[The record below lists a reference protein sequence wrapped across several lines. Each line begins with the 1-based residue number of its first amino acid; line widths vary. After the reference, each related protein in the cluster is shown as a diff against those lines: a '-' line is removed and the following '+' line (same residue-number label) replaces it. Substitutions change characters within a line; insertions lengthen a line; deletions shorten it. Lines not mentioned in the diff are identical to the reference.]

1 MLPTPAIRRWSMIAF
16 LIAARVPA
24 SRSANTNGVNV
35 SSSGSG
41 PIRPVYAAH
50 PFSSSSHTVPRR
62 RTSRY
67 TNRRPSSNVQVRTAY
82 LASALESERSCTTRE
97 PVMRGCTTRR
107 CPLASRNTACFAR
120 RLTCSKALPR
130 RVRSKRGFETRRST
144 SVLASRTRAIL
155 APSSRGASSRTIV
168 STSGSSG
175 TLLLPPTDVATVG
188 FSPERDQLAAA
199 SAARP
204 RGRHAVPEPRDG
216 EDPPAVHPQGTVR
229 VAGRPGVEHER
240 LRLEVARN
248 GDRGAAL
255 GFVGI
260 ARRDEHG
267 CHGGARRHERRLA
280 GAPGPGRD
288 GRQVLGNPREQR
300 QQRLG
305 LGIPEAAVEFQ
316 HGGRAVSGE
325 HESGVEDAPIRCP
338 LRRERVDRRLEHL
351 TPYPLEQCVV

>member
-1 MLPTPAIRRWSMIAF
+1 MLPTPAIRRWSMTAF
-16 LIAARVPA
+16 LIAGRVPA

-67 TNRRPSSNVQVRTAY
+67 TNRRPSSKVHVRTSY
-82 LASALESERSCTTRE
+82 LASALERERSCTTRE

-130 RVRSKRGFETRRST
+130 KVRSKRGFETRRST
-144 SVLASRTRAIL
+144 SVFARRTRAIL

-175 TLLLPPTDVATVG
+175 TLLLPPTDVAAVG
-188 FSPERDQLAAA
+188 LPAKRDQLRAAG
-199 SAARP
+199 AARP
-204 RGRHAVPEPRDG
+204 RRRHAVPEPRDG
-216 EDPPAVHPQGTVR
+216 EHPPAVHPQRAVG
-229 VAGRPGVEHER
+229 VAGGPGVKHER
-240 LRLEVARN
+240 LRLQVARHH
-248 GDRGAAL
+248 DRRAE
-255 GFVGI
+255 FRRVGV
-260 ARRDEHG
+260 ARRDQHG

-288 GRQVLGNPREQR
+288 GRQVLGNPPEQR

-305 LGIPEAAVEFQ
+305 LRIPEPPVEF
-316 HGGRAVSGE
+316 H
-325 HESGVEDAPIRCP
+325 
-338 LRRERVDRRLEHL
+338 
-351 TPYPLEQCVV
+351 